1 MNETVHLTI
10 NFNMPSKAV
19 KWRRFMKKI
28 LALFLSLILVVGTVT
43 ACGSSAKE
51 STATTAT
58 TASTADTAVKTGL
71 GVVLSIAKSTNAT
84 DAAKGLAEVDATA
97 AAVLVGADGKILA
110 CNIDGSQAKINFDT
124 TGQLTTATGTT
135 FKSKQ
140 ELKTEYGLGAK
151 SAIKKEWNEQA
162 DAFAKYCV
170 GKTLAEVKGI
180 AVSDKGVATVA
191 DLTSSCTIGVTDFV
205 SAIDKAVT
213 NAQNLGAKSTEK
225 LGIAVTNDMGKSANV
240 SATAA
245 GLAQGYSFYSAVT
258 TDTTGKITSCV
269 IDASQGNINFDAKG
283 TITTDLTKAPQ
294 PKQELKEAYGMKA
307 KSGLGKEWYEEAN
320 SFAKY
325 ATGKTASDI
334 KGIAVTADGKATIAD
349 VTSSVT
355 ISVAP
360 LMTVVS
366 NAVAAAK

>member
-1 MNETVHLTI
+1 
-10 NFNMPSKAV
+10 
-19 KWRRFMKKI
+19 MKKI
-28 LALFLSLILVVGTVT
+28 FALFLSLILVVGTVT
-43 ACGSSAKE
+43 ACGSGAKE

-58 TASTADTAVKTGL
+58 TATTADTIVKTGL

-84 DAAKGLAEVDATA
+84 DAAKGLAEVDAYA
-97 AAVLVGADGKILA
+97 VAVLVGTDGKILA
-110 CNIDGSQAKINFDT
+110 CNIDSSQAKINFDT
-124 TGQLTTATGTT
+124 TGQITTATGTV

-162 DAFAKYCV
+162 NAFASYCV

-180 AVSDKGVATVA
+180 AVSATGVATVA
-191 DLTSSCTIGVTDFV
+191 DLTSSCTIGVTDFI

-225 LGIAVTNDMGKSANV
+225 LGIAVTTDMGKSANF

-245 GLAQGYSFYSAVT
+245 GLAQGYSFYCAVT
-258 TDTTGKITSCV
+258 TDTTGKVTSCM
-269 IDASQGNINFDAKG
+269 IDASQGNVNFDAKG

-334 KGIAVTADGKATIAD
+334 KGIAVTADGKATGTD

-360 LMTVVS
+360 LMLVVS

>member
-1 MNETVHLTI
+1 
-10 NFNMPSKAV
+10 
-19 KWRRFMKKI
+19 MKKI
-28 LALFLSLILVVGTVT
+28 LFLFLSLILVVGTVS
-43 ACGSSAKE
+43 ACGSTAKE
-51 STATTAT
+51 NTTA
-58 TASTADTAVKTGL
+58 AAVADTTVKTGL

-110 CNIDGSQAKINFDT
+110 CNIDGSQAKINFDV

-162 DAFAKYCV
+162 NAFASYCV
-170 GKTLAEVKGI
+170 GKTLVEVKGI
-180 AVSDKGVATVA
+180 AVNATGVATVA
-191 DLTSSCTIGVTDFV
+191 DLTSSCTIGVTDFI

-225 LGIAVTNDMGKSANV
+225 LGIAVTTDMGSSASV

-269 IDASQGNINFDAKG
+269 IDASQGNVNFDAKG

-294 PKQELKEAYGMKA
+294 PKQVLKEAYGMKA
-307 KSGLGKEWYEEAN
+307 KSALGKEWYEEAN
-320 SFAKY
+320 AFATY
-325 ATGKTASDI
+325 VTGKTVNDVT
-334 KGIAVTADGKATIAD
+334 GIAITTAGKATSAD
-349 VTSSVT
+349 LTSSVT

-360 LMTVVS
+360 LMKVVS